1 MKRINVINNLSI
13 INIEENKSLVST
25 NDEFKVISCDTN
37 ILSEFLSFSN
47 GKTMDEVINY
57 FSDRFNESDVN
68 NFANE
73 LAKENIITYQQEN
86 ENKHYLNKVAVL
98 YKGSLYHELKKELY
112 NSLKIDMEL
121 EVGKDNIR

>member
-73 LAKENIITYQQEN
+73 LAKENIITYQ
-86 ENKHYLNKVAVL
+86 
-98 YKGSLYHELKKELY
+98 
-112 NSLKIDMEL
+112 
-121 EVGKDNIR
+121 